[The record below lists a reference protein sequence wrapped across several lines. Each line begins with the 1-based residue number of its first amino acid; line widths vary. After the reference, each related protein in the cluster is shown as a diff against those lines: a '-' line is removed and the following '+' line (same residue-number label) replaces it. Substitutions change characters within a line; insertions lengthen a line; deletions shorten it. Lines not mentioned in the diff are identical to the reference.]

1 MKFSIYNKILFYLI
15 PFFIGFII
23 SFSLPPYNYLI
34 LNFIFF
40 PILFIFFLSDYN
52 SNKWK
57 SFKIGWLFGF
67 GYFLSNIY
75 WITNSLTFDH
85 QFKNLILFALIIIPL
100 FLGLFYGLITFFC
113 SLINLRLNFSSILI
127 FSTVFSSVEFLR
139 GFIMGGF
146 PWNLHAYSWSEY
158 INFLQ
163 ILSFT
168 GTYAFNLLSITL
180 FMSPLFF
187 FIKNNLQT
195 KIILIISIIVFIT
208 TNFYYGSTVIAKY
221 NQNSDIKINSTL
233 KIISPK
239 IKIDRFFIN
248 EEPSELIKE
257 LIILSDPSSKK
268 DTIFI
273 FPEGMLT
280 SISLK
285 NLKVYKELFSN
296 NYSQNHKI
304 ILGINS
310 EKNSKIFN
318 SLIVIDNNANVLD
331 EYNKNNLVPFGEFL
345 PFENLFSKFGINKII
360 AGYQSYS
367 GDNERKILNINNI
380 RFLPL
385 ICYEIIYSGEL
396 NKSDEDFDFII
407 NISEDG
413 WFGNSIGPYQH
424 FSHSI
429 FRSIEE
435 GKNLIRSTNNGITA
449 YINSVGQTLE
459 RIESTEKGVIEVE
472 NYKKLNKTLF
482 SIHGNKIFLYFL
494 LFYITLIFFLRKKE
508 IK

>member
-1 MKFSIYNKILFYLI
+1 
-15 PFFIGFII
+15 
-23 SFSLPPYNYLI
+23 
-34 LNFIFF
+34 
-40 PILFIFFLSDYN
+40 
-52 SNKWK
+52 
-57 SFKIGWLFGF
+57 
-67 GYFLSNIY
+67 
-75 WITNSLTFDH
+75 
-85 QFKNLILFALIIIPL
+85 
-100 FLGLFYGLITFFC
+100 
-113 SLINLRLNFSSILI
+113 
-127 FSTVFSSVEFLR
+127 
-139 GFIMGGF
+139 MGGF

>member
-1 MKFSIYNKILFYLI
+1 MVVGAKGSPLH
-15 PFFIGFII
+15 
-23 SFSLPPYNYLI
+23 LI
-34 LNFIFF
+34 LSSVYHIDNPTGNISYKEADKLTKNPMVDFTI
-40 PILFIFFLSDYN
+40 PLSYGDSYN
-52 SNKWK
+52 GFRIVGTTSEYPKLYDAKLNEGELWKESMEVVIGSMVARISNL
-57 SFKIGWLFGF
+57 KIGDKFYGTHGLGEGGHIHDNHDYKVVGILKPSNSVIDKLIITDIKSVLEVHDHQVEDDVICSGDHHDHHDHHNHNLCISDDFMITSMLVKFKSPVGLIQLPRKVNETTSLQAAIPVFEINRLTNLLGF
-67 GYFLSNIY
+67 GVQTI
-75 WITNSLTFDH
+75 
-85 QFKNLILFALIIIPL
+85 NLIALIIIPL

-257 LIILSDPSSKK
+257 LIILSYPSSK
-268 DTIFI
+268 
-273 FPEGMLT
+273 
-280 SISLK
+280 
-285 NLKVYKELFSN
+285 
-296 NYSQNHKI
+296 
-304 ILGINS
+304 
-310 EKNSKIFN
+310 
-318 SLIVIDNNANVLD
+318 
-331 EYNKNNLVPFGEFL
+331 
-345 PFENLFSKFGINKII
+345 
-360 AGYQSYS
+360 
-367 GDNERKILNINNI
+367 
-380 RFLPL
+380 
-385 ICYEIIYSGEL
+385 
-396 NKSDEDFDFII
+396 
-407 NISEDG
+407 
-413 WFGNSIGPYQH
+413 
-424 FSHSI
+424 
-429 FRSIEE
+429 
-435 GKNLIRSTNNGITA
+435 
-449 YINSVGQTLE
+449 
-459 RIESTEKGVIEVE
+459 
-472 NYKKLNKTLF
+472 
-482 SIHGNKIFLYFL
+482 
-494 LFYITLIFFLRKKE
+494 
-508 IK
+508 

>member
-187 FIKNNLQT
+187 FVKNNLQT

-257 LIILSDPSSKK
+257 LIILSDPSSKGYNFHISRRYAYK
-268 DTIFI
+268 YIFKK
-273 FPEGMLT
+273 FK
-280 SISLK
+280 SL
-285 NLKVYKELFSN
+285 
-296 NYSQNHKI
+296 QGI
-304 ILGINS
+304 I
-310 EKNSKIFN
+310 
-318 SLIVIDNNANVLD
+318 
-331 EYNKNNLVPFGEFL
+331 
-345 PFENLFSKFGINKII
+345 
-360 AGYQSYS
+360 
-367 GDNERKILNINNI
+367 
-380 RFLPL
+380 
-385 ICYEIIYSGEL
+385 
-396 NKSDEDFDFII
+396 
-407 NISEDG
+407 
-413 WFGNSIGPYQH
+413 
-424 FSHSI
+424 
-429 FRSIEE
+429 
-435 GKNLIRSTNNGITA
+435 
-449 YINSVGQTLE
+449 
-459 RIESTEKGVIEVE
+459 
-472 NYKKLNKTLF
+472 
-482 SIHGNKIFLYFL
+482 
-494 LFYITLIFFLRKKE
+494 
-508 IK
+508 